1 METILVV
8 VPIVI
13 ALGGI
18 AVAMFFGGQTRR
30 APRHRPT
37 EGTVHKFDTLS
48 ALVKFCRDRYR
59 TDAVRTIWLG
69 EELLLQVDRPGGRSF
84 ESPVQHGGGE
94 ESYAALLPDVTPPEK
109 PAS

>member
-1 METILVV
+1 MEDILVI
-8 VPIVI
+8 VPVIV

-18 AVAMFFGGQTRR
+18 GVALFFGGTSRR

-37 EGTVHKFDTLS
+37 EGTVHRFDTLS
-48 ALVKFCRDRYR
+48 ELVKFCRTRYR
-59 TDAVRTIWLG
+59 TDAVRTIWQG

-94 ESYAALLPDVTPPEK
+94 ESYAALLPDV
-109 PAS
+109 AG